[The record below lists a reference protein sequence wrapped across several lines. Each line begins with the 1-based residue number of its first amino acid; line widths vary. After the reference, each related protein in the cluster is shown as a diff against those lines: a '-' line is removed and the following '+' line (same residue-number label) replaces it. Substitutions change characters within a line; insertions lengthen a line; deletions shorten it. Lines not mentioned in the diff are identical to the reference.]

1 MARQPIR
8 PLSSSD
14 TQSKKYPGELIV
26 NRSTG
31 DFKVVGDNGTTVTE
45 HKNYKP
51 STVAGSD
58 LAATA
63 AVGTS
68 EAFARADHKHK
79 LPTAA
84 QVGALA
90 SGATAVAASKVTS
103 SLTFGSKTFNGSAP
117 VTLTASDLGA
127 LTAHQSLAA
136 YAKLNSPALTGT
148 PTAPTAASGTST
160 TQIAT
165 TAFVANAVSAGIAA
179 SDAMIFKGVLDG
191 THALPTKDYKIGWTY
206 RVTKVGTYAG
216 QKCEIGD
223 LVIAVKNCGS
233 AFANSDWTV
242 AQTNIDGAIT
252 NISSTSLS
260 VNRTGSSITISH
272 PTHSS
277 LTSGLY
283 KITVDSLGHVTAGVA
298 VTTKD
303 IASLAGAATSDTP
316 SALGTAAVGTSD
328 KYARADH
335 VHAMPTAAQVG
346 ALALSGGTL
355 TGNLTGKYGTFTWLQ
370 ATVANHMANGSN
382 TEKVAIFD
390 SSGWLYHR
398 TAKEL
403 LSDMGA
409 ATASDLTALSTKV
422 DGIAVPTASSTAPAA
437 LGTAAIGTSNA
448 YARADHVHALPT
460 ASQIGALPKA
470 GGTVSGGLTV
480 NGKLTV
486 GTAGNVAG
494 IAVTYTATLTKEGWT
509 GTDAP
514 FSQVLSIA
522 GITASDKGIWMDIK
536 FTGTYETDKGY
547 DEAFSGAVY
556 RAVSSAGKITVYA
569 HSKPEIAIPVNITVV
584 R

>member
-31 DFKVVGDNGTTVTE
+31 DFKVVGDNGTTITE

-148 PTAPTAASGTST
+148 PTAPTAVSGTNT

-179 SDAMIFKGVLDG
+179 SDAMIFKGVLNS
-191 THALPTKDYKIGWTY
+191 TNALPTTGYKIGWTY

-252 NISSTSLS
+252 DIQSIDLS
-260 VNRTGSSITISH
+260 VDRTGSSIAISH
-272 PTHSS
+272 PTYSS
-277 LTSGLY
+277 VANGLY
-283 KITVDSLGHVTAGVA
+283 KITVDSLGHV
-298 VTTKD
+298 
-303 IASLAGAATSDTP
+303 
-316 SALGTAAVGTSD
+316 SATAAVTKADITALGIPGSDTNTWRAISINGTTKLASNVSTALNFKAGSNISLSYD
-328 KYARADH
+328 ATNGITISASNSYTHPTHTAHATSSLYKFTVDSLGH
-335 VHAMPTAAQVG
+335 VNSATAA
-346 ALALSGGTL
+346 
-355 TGNLTGKYGTFTWLQ
+355 
-370 ATVANHMANGSN
+370 TVSDIA
-382 TEKVAIFD
+382 AI
-390 SSGWLYHR
+390 
-398 TAKEL
+398 A
-403 LSDMGA
+403 
-409 ATASDLTALSTKV
+409 
-422 DGIAVPTASSTAPAA
+422 ASSVKPAA

-569 HSKPEIAIPVNITVV
+569 HSKPEIAIPVNVTVV

>member
-31 DFKVVGDNGTTVTE
+31 DFKVVGDNGTTITE

-148 PTAPTAASGTST
+148 PTAPTAVSGTNN

-179 SDAMIFKGVLDG
+179 SDAMIFKGVLNS
-191 THALPTKDYKIGWTY
+191 TNALPTTGYKIGWTY
-206 RVTKVGTYAG
+206 RVTKNGTYAG

-252 NISSTSLS
+252 DIQSIDLS
-260 VNRTGSSITISH
+260 VDRTGSSIAISH
-272 PTHSS
+272 PTYSS
-277 LTSGLY
+277 VASGLY
-283 KITVDSLGHVTAGVA
+283 KITVDSLGHVSATTA
-298 VTTKD
+298 VTKAD
-303 IASLAGAATSDTP
+303 ITALGIPGSDTNTWRAI
-316 SALGTAAVGTSD
+316 SINGTTKLASNVSTALNFKA
-328 KYARADH
+328 
-335 VHAMPTAAQVG
+335 
-346 ALALSGGTL
+346 
-355 TGNLTGKYGTFTWLQ
+355 
-370 ATVANHMANGSN
+370 GSN
-382 TEKVAIFD
+382 ISLSYDATNGITISASNSYTHPTHTAHSTSSLYKFTVD
-390 SSGWLYHR
+390 SLGHVNSA
-398 TAKEL
+398 T
-403 LSDMGA
+403 A
-409 ATASDLTALSTKV
+409 ATASD
-422 DGIAVPTASSTAPAA
+422 IAAIAASSVKPAA
-437 LGTAAIGTSNA
+437 LGTATIGTSNA

-569 HSKPEIAIPVNITVV
+569 HSKPEIAIPVNVTVV

>member
-31 DFKVVGDNGTTVTE
+31 DFKVVGDNGTTITE

-90 SGATAVAASKVTS
+90 SGATAVAASKVTH
-103 SLTFGSKTFNGSAP
+103 SLTFGSKTFNGSAA
-117 VTLTASDLGA
+117 VTLTASDIGA

-148 PTAPTAASGTST
+148 PTAPTAVSGTNN

-252 NISSTSLS
+252 DIKSIDLS
-260 VNRTGSSITISH
+260 VDRTGSSIAISH
-272 PTHSS
+272 PTYSS
-277 LTSGLY
+277 VASGLY
-283 KITVDSLGHVTAGVA
+283 KITVDSLGHV
-298 VTTKD
+298 
-303 IASLAGAATSDTP
+303 
-316 SALGTAAVGTSD
+316 SATAAVTKADITALGIPGSDTNTWRAISINGTTKLASNVNTALNFKAGSNISLSYD
-328 KYARADH
+328 ATNGITISASNSYTHPTHTAHATSSLYKFTVDSLGH
-335 VHAMPTAAQVG
+335 VNSATAA
-346 ALALSGGTL
+346 
-355 TGNLTGKYGTFTWLQ
+355 
-370 ATVANHMANGSN
+370 TVSDIA
-382 TEKVAIFD
+382 AI
-390 SSGWLYHR
+390 
-398 TAKEL
+398 A
-403 LSDMGA
+403 
-409 ATASDLTALSTKV
+409 
-422 DGIAVPTASSTAPAA
+422 ASSVKPAA

-569 HSKPEIAIPVNITVV
+569 HSKPEIAIPVNVTVV

>member
-1 MARQPIR
+1 MARLPIR

-148 PTAPTAASGTST
+148 PTAPTAVSGTNN

-179 SDAMIFKGVLDG
+179 SDAMIFKGVLNS
-191 THALPTKDYKIGWTY
+191 TNALPTTGYKIGWTY

-252 NISSTSLS
+252 DIQSIDLS
-260 VNRTGSSITISH
+260 VDRTGSSIAISH
-272 PTHSS
+272 PTYSS
-277 LTSGLY
+277 VASGLY
-283 KITVDSLGHVTAGVA
+283 KITVDSLGHV
-298 VTTKD
+298 
-303 IASLAGAATSDTP
+303 
-316 SALGTAAVGTSD
+316 SATAAVTKADITALGIPGSDTNTWRAISINGTTKLASNVSTALNFKAGSNISLSYD
-328 KYARADH
+328 ATNGITISASNSYTHPTHTAHSTSSLYKFTVDSLGH
-335 VHAMPTAAQVG
+335 VNSATAA
-346 ALALSGGTL
+346 
-355 TGNLTGKYGTFTWLQ
+355 
-370 ATVANHMANGSN
+370 TVSDIA
-382 TEKVAIFD
+382 AI
-390 SSGWLYHR
+390 
-398 TAKEL
+398 A
-403 LSDMGA
+403 
-409 ATASDLTALSTKV
+409 
-422 DGIAVPTASSTAPAA
+422 ASSTTPAA

-569 HSKPEIAIPVNITVV
+569 HSKPEIAIPVNVTVV

>member
-31 DFKVVGDNGTTVTE
+31 DFKVVGDNGTTITE

-90 SGATAVAASKVTS
+90 SGATAVAASKVTH
-103 SLTFGSKTFNGSAP
+103 SLTFGSKTFNGSAA

-136 YAKLNSPALTGT
+136 YAKLDSPALTGK
-148 PTAPTAASGTST
+148 PTAPTAVSGTNN

-223 LVIAVKNCGS
+223 LVIAVKNCGTS
-233 AFANSDWTV
+233 FANSDWTV

-252 NISSTSLS
+252 DISSTNLS
-260 VNRTGSSITISH
+260 IDRTGSSIAISH
-272 PTHSS
+272 PTYSS
-277 LTSGLY
+277 VASGLY
-283 KITVDSLGHVTAGVA
+283 KITVDSLGHV
-298 VTTKD
+298 
-303 IASLAGAATSDTP
+303 
-316 SALGTAAVGTSD
+316 SATAAVTKDDITALGIPGSDTNTWRAISINGTTKLASN
-328 KYARADH
+328 
-335 VHAMPTAAQVG
+335 VSTALNFKA
-346 ALALSGGTL
+346 
-355 TGNLTGKYGTFTWLQ
+355 
-370 ATVANHMANGSN
+370 GSN
-382 TEKVAIFD
+382 ISLSYDTTNGITISASNSYTHPTHTAHSTSSLYKFTVD
-390 SSGWLYHR
+390 SLGHVNSA
-398 TAKEL
+398 T
-403 LSDMGA
+403 A
-409 ATASDLTALSTKV
+409 ATASD
-422 DGIAVPTASSTAPAA
+422 IAAIAASSTTPAA

-460 ASQIGALPKA
+460 ASQIGALPTG
-470 GGTVSGGLTV
+470 GGTVSGALTV

>member
-14 TQSKKYPGELIV
+14 TQSTKYPGELIV

-148 PTAPTAASGTST
+148 PTAPTAVSGTNT

-223 LVIAVKNCGS
+223 LVIAVKNYAS

-252 NISSTSLS
+252 DIQSIDLS
-260 VNRTGSSITISH
+260 VNRTGSSIAISH
-272 PTHSS
+272 PTYSS
-277 LTSGLY
+277 FGSGLY
-283 KITVDSLGHVTAGVA
+283 KITVDSLGHVSATTA
-298 VTTKD
+298 VTKSDITALGIPASDTNTWRAISLDGVTKLASNVNTALNFKAGSNITLTYDTTNGITIAASNSYTHPTHTAHSTSSLYKFTVDSFGHVNSATAVTVAD
-303 IASLAGAATSDTP
+303 IA
-316 SALGTAAVGTSD
+316 
-328 KYARADH
+328 
-335 VHAMPTAAQVG
+335 
-346 ALALSGGTL
+346 
-355 TGNLTGKYGTFTWLQ
+355 
-370 ATVANHMANGSN
+370 
-382 TEKVAIFD
+382 
-390 SSGWLYHR
+390 
-398 TAKEL
+398 
-403 LSDMGA
+403 
-409 ATASDLTALSTKV
+409 
-422 DGIAVPTASSTAPAA
+422 GIAASSSKPAA

-460 ASQIGALPKA
+460 ASEIGALPKA

-569 HSKPEIAIPVNITVV
+569 HSKPEIAIPVNVTVV

>member
-31 DFKVVGDNGTTVTE
+31 DFKVVGDNGTTITE

-90 SGATAVAASKVTS
+90 SGATAVAASKVTH
-103 SLTFGSKTFNGSAP
+103 SLTFGSKTFNGSAA
-117 VTLTASDLGA
+117 VTLTASDIGA

-148 PTAPTAASGTST
+148 PTAPTAVSGTNN

-252 NISSTSLS
+252 DISSTNLS
-260 VNRTGSSITISH
+260 IDRTGSSIAISH
-272 PTHSS
+272 PTYSS
-277 LTSGLY
+277 VASGLY
-283 KITVDSLGHVTAGVA
+283 KITVDSLGHV
-298 VTTKD
+298 
-303 IASLAGAATSDTP
+303 
-316 SALGTAAVGTSD
+316 SATAAVTKDDITGLGIPGSDTNTWRAVSINGTTKLASN
-328 KYARADH
+328 
-335 VHAMPTAAQVG
+335 VSTALNFKA
-346 ALALSGGTL
+346 
-355 TGNLTGKYGTFTWLQ
+355 
-370 ATVANHMANGSN
+370 GSN
-382 TEKVAIFD
+382 ISLSYDATNGITIAANSYTHPTHTAHSTSSLYKFTVD
-390 SSGWLYHR
+390 SLGHVNSA
-398 TAKEL
+398 T
-403 LSDMGA
+403 A
-409 ATASDLTALSTKV
+409 ATASD
-422 DGIAVPTASSTAPAA
+422 IAAIAASSTTPAA

-460 ASQIGALPKA
+460 ASQIGALPTG
-470 GGTVSGGLTV
+470 GGTVSGALTV

>member
-31 DFKVVGDNGTTVTE
+31 DFKVVGDNGTTITE

-90 SGATAVAASKVTS
+90 SGATAVAASKVTH
-103 SLTFGSKTFNGSAP
+103 SLTFGSKTFNGSAA

-148 PTAPTAASGTST
+148 PTAPTAVSGTNN

-252 NISSTSLS
+252 DIQSIDLS
-260 VNRTGSSITISH
+260 VDRTGSSIAISH
-272 PTHSS
+272 PTYSS
-277 LTSGLY
+277 VASGLY
-283 KITVDSLGHVTAGVA
+283 KITVDSLGHV
-298 VTTKD
+298 
-303 IASLAGAATSDTP
+303 
-316 SALGTAAVGTSD
+316 SATAAVTKADITALGIPGSDTNTWRAISINGTTKLASNVSTALNFKAGSNISLSYD
-328 KYARADH
+328 ATNGITISASNSYTHPTHTAHATSSLYKFTVDSLGH
-335 VHAMPTAAQVG
+335 VNSATAA
-346 ALALSGGTL
+346 
-355 TGNLTGKYGTFTWLQ
+355 
-370 ATVANHMANGSN
+370 TVSDIA
-382 TEKVAIFD
+382 AI
-390 SSGWLYHR
+390 
-398 TAKEL
+398 A
-403 LSDMGA
+403 
-409 ATASDLTALSTKV
+409 
-422 DGIAVPTASSTAPAA
+422 ASSVKPAA

-569 HSKPEIAIPVNITVV
+569 HSKPEIAIPVNVTVV